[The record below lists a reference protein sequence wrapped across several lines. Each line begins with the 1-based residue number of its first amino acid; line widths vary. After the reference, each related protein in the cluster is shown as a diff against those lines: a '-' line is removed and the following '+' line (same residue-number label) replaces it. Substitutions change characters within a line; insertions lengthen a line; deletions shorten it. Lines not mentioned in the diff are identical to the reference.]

1 MEDICVYISSRGIA
15 KSCSFYP
22 KKIISD
28 NTKYKFYLNNVIILK
43 NQFDGMSIYVVSNL
57 LKTFVSDILP
67 KIKKKFILVSGASV
81 KTCPVEA
88 LNAGEFNKL
97 MSNPNLIRWCSQN
110 NTIVNR
116 PKIVQIP
123 LGLDY
128 HTISSNPSHLWNHDK
143 KHIKPIDQETELI
156 NIKLTSKP
164 FYLRERR
171 IFVNFNLSTDRLGQR
186 KDCLNAKI
194 SKELLCVKLETMTRI
209 DTWKM
214 TANYAFVLSPYG
226 NGMDCHRTWEALL
239 LGSIPIIKTDALGA
253 LFKDL
258 PVLIVQNWSDIN
270 QELLD
275 NTIELFKNKEFNY
288 AKLTLNYWNK
298 YLSL

>member
-1 MEDICVYISSRGIA
+1 MEDKCVYVSSRGIA

-28 NTKYKFYLNNVIILK
+28 NTTNKLYFNNVIVPK
-43 NQFDGMSIYVVSNL
+43 NQFDGMSIYVVSDL
-57 LKTFVSDILP
+57 LHYFVSDILS

-88 LNAGEFNKL
+88 LDIREFKKL
-97 MSNPNLIRWCSQN
+97 MTSQYLIRWCSQN

-116 PKIVQIP
+116 VKIVQIP

-128 HTISSNPSHLWNHDK
+128 HTISSNPSHSWNHDK
-143 KHIKPIDQETELI
+143 KHTKPIDQETELM
-156 NIKLTSKP
+156 NIKLKSNP
-164 FYLRERR
+164 FYLREIL
-171 IFVNFNLSTDRLGQR
+171 IFVNFSLSTDRHGQR
-186 KDCLNAKI
+186 KEWLNTKI
-194 SKELLCVKLETMTRI
+194 PKELLYVKLETMKRI

-214 TANYAFVLSPYG
+214 ATNYAFVLSPYG
-226 NGMDCHRTWEALL
+226 NGMDCHRTWEAII
-239 LGSIPIIKTDALGA
+239 LGCIPIIKTDTLGP

-258 PVLIVQNWSDIN
+258 PVLIVQKWSDIN
-270 QELLD
+270 KELLD

-288 AKLTLNYWNK
+288 DKLTLNYWNK